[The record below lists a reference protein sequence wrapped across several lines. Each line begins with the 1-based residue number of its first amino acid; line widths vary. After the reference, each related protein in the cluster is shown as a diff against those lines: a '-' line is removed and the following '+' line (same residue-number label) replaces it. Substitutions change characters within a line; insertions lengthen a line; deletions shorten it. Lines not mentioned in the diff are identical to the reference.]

1 MSIVAIGRHL
11 LGYDTY
17 YGFLRKMTQCSGN
30 CSGHGECLN
39 GSCYC
44 MIQYQGT
51 DCHDANFSFHVA
63 FSSIFSLMA
72 LTSLI
77 QLGMC
82 IHSEYLR
89 QKSPS
94 LVRSFRVT
102 TQKMLY
108 FLTFIAA
115 SLRAIY
121 FASPKL
127 ESSLAAS
134 LMSAYYPV
142 LLSGSSL
149 VVCFWAEIFHLQ
161 AIRWDRPRFLSKSF
175 LGFVTFNLITYSL
188 LIAEFIL
195 LWTEHEDHEF
205 YTHIFNGCYAGLMF
219 VVVIFFLIYGVE
231 VFFKVRGGFTIQN
244 VPKIIN
250 SRRSPVRQPKATEN
264 IGEDEIVMEE
274 RRPMVR
280 SKLCGII
287 HSGQEMSGPVTDPV
301 IQHINHSQL
310 HQSRLGLLSQALMMM
325 ITVGFLLSETL
336 SQFWKPKVDL
346 TSQNTHVIIFRV
358 VEIGV
363 ALWFPCVLWNCIR
376 PEQLWI
382 LNPKKIIK
390 TGPSA
395 GSREGRSGEDSGGSR
410 DSSASRSDEFECF
423 ICYDTDN
430 SLGGTLI
437 QPCGC
442 KGDVGYV
449 HHDCLRRWLVEKG
462 EENPDNLTCDVC
474 KQPYEVERDSS
485 QFSLAQGFTP
495 VHWVVTASTVLVMV
509 TAAGGCWAAIQIYSQ
524 AWIRMVAVGLALLIQ
539 YICLR
544 FLGLNTV
551 TAYQR
556 AKVYGLKIMSKGLNR
571 GGRHVNTVSENV
583 SSSQL

>member
-1 MSIVAIGRHL
+1 M
-11 LGYDTY
+11 
-17 YGFLRKMTQCSGN
+17 M
-30 CSGHGECLN
+30 
-39 GSCYC
+39 
-44 MIQYQGT
+44 
-51 DCHDANFSFHVA
+51 
-63 FSSIFSLMA
+63 
-72 LTSLI
+72 
-77 QLGMC
+77 
-82 IHSEYLR
+82 
-89 QKSPS
+89 
-94 LVRSFRVT
+94 
-102 TQKMLY
+102 
-108 FLTFIAA
+108 
-115 SLRAIY
+115 
-121 FASPKL
+121 
-127 ESSLAAS
+127 
-134 LMSAYYPV
+134 
-142 LLSGSSL
+142 
-149 VVCFWAEIFHLQ
+149 
-161 AIRWDRPRFLSKSF
+161 RP
-175 LGFVTFNLITYSL
+175 
-188 LIAEFIL
+188 
-195 LWTEHEDHEF
+195 
-205 YTHIFNGCYAGLMF
+205 
-219 VVVIFFLIYGVE
+219 
-231 VFFKVRGGFTIQN
+231 
-244 VPKIIN
+244 
-250 SRRSPVRQPKATEN
+250 
-264 IGEDEIVMEE
+264 
-274 RRPMVR
+274 
-280 SKLCGII
+280 KLCGII
-287 HSGQEMSGPVTDPV
+287 HSGQEMSVSDPV

-390 TGPSA
+390 TGHSA
-395 GSREGRSGEDSGGSR
+395 SPRDGRAADESGGSR
-410 DSSASRSDEFECF
+410 DSSTSRSEEFECF

-571 GGRHVNTVSENV
+571 GGRHVTTVSENV